1 MSSET
6 HQAQKCKNWTFPPPL
21 KAKNCQAGCRVL
33 TEVRKGIG
41 KNKRL
46 DVIVSNTNLNQ
57 HIYVCVCMY
66 IYIYVCVNKNENN
79 ETECYIKKQHTKK
92 KKKTTVWARRNKSS
106 CQRLHSLCGCDMN
119 MF

>member
-6 HQAQKCKNWTFPPPL
+6 HQAQKCKNWTFSPAL
-21 KAKNCQAGCRVL
+21 KAKNCQAGWRVL
-33 TEVRKGIG
+33 TEVRKGTG

-46 DVIVSNTNLNQ
+46 DVIVSNTNLSQ

-66 IYIYVCVNKNENN
+66 IYIYVCVNKNGNN

-92 KKKTTVWARRNKSS
+92 NKN
-106 CQRLHSLCGCDMN
+106 HSLGQKK
-119 MF
+119 